1 MVLYNHNNCALSG
14 AEGDVPM
21 KEPEHYL
28 TPILI
33 QLYNS
38 TLSHLDRFKDSMSE
52 MSKKIRIQQFQV
64 ITLGSSRRIGHT
76 RSVMSLIKD
85 RELKTLY
92 ICGTGHQKNIVKRY
106 MNDHDVPDVKIYGSY
121 TDMSYSLRGS
131 DFQDNIDLVVID
143 DPTISQNKRDQI
155 LDIVCHSKSDPIIL
169 RIQPKF

>member
-64 ITLGSSRRIGHT
+64 ITLGSSRRMGHT
-76 RSVMSLIKD
+76 QATLSLIKD
-85 RELKTLY
+85 RKLKTIY
-92 ICGTGHQKNIVKRY
+92 ICGNSIQKKNVQQ
-106 MNDHDVPDVKIYGSY
+106 DVKEYQMDNVFVYGSY
-121 TDMSYSLRGS
+121 SDMFYSVIGTDLRN
-131 DFQDNIDLVVID
+131 DIDLVVID
-143 DPTISQNKRDQI
+143 ESIMSQNKRDQI
-155 LDIVCHSKSDPIIL
+155 LDIICKSKSDPIIL
-169 RIQPKF
+169 RMQPKF